1 MKIHIHFPLH
11 PSFCVQEEF
20 TLARCHYILD
30 DKFSRIAVA
39 ESLIKLTV
47 EDVIVESRYVR
58 MRPGVQ
64 FKRHFE
70 LAQNWAKFWGQ
81 LQY

>member
-1 MKIHIHFPLH
+1 M
-11 PSFCVQEEF
+11 QEKF

-58 MRPGVQ
+58 MRPGVLIQ
-64 FKRHFE
+64 DIFFVPYSGPVM
-70 LAQNWAKFWGQ
+70 FGF
-81 LQY
+81 